1 MTDKEIAEMG
11 IRPVSLAQL
20 CVTCENSKWLGD
32 VMRALGGQDVK
43 LDCGQRATLEIVRRD
58 CADFAAK
65 NAEKKEKWRERQ
77 SQFRKRKADKDGGSC
92 ELDDDKPVDNS
103 ECHAMSRDVTLTRR
117 DTKNVTQEK
126 CDTKNVTVTE
136 HDVTHHSLTH
146 SPTHPLTHSPTHSLT
161 HTVNVTVN
169 GKGCGENGDGNGS
182 HELSTGETSS
192 DGNGDGE
199 PIEMPKPVGGFT
211 LNDLARQLHAFAAE
225 MKADPEGGP
234 IFDERW
240 TPQLVCMAFTGDWK
254 SRARWGQLA
263 AAIPGDQIR
272 EEVFAMYREI
282 RSGEEPKN
290 RAAALNARL
299 TKLMAVRNGAD
310 GKGAR

>member
-20 CVTCENSKWLGD
+20 CVTCDNSKWLGD

-65 NAEKKEKWRERQ
+65 NAEKKEKWRDWQRR
-77 SQFRKRKADKDGGSC
+77 SRAKRGTETCEQEADNAVHKSDVSKCQPDKSC
-92 ELDDDKPVDNS
+92 VS
-103 ECHAMSRDVTLTRR
+103 ECQHDGNECQTDATDV
-117 DTKNVTQEK
+117 K
-126 CDTKNVTVTE
+126 
-136 HDVTHHSLTH
+136 HHSLTH

-169 GKGCGENGDGNGS
+169 GKGVQGGNGNGNGS
-182 HELSTGETSS
+182 NELSTDETSS
-192 DGNGDGE
+192 DGNGDGGQ
-199 PIEMPKPVGGFT
+199 IEMPKPVGGFN
-211 LNDLARQLHAFAAE
+211 LNDLARQLHDFSAE
-225 MKADPEGGP
+225 LKADPDGGP

-240 TPQLVCMAFTGDWK
+240 APQLVCMALTGDWK

-272 EEVFAMYREI
+272 EEVFAMYREM
-282 RSGEEPKN
+282 RSGEEPRN

-299 TKLMAVRNGAD
+299 TKLMAARNGAD